1 VQPATVYPW
10 LTYDDAHAAI
20 DFVQTAFG
28 GEAGRIETAGD
39 GSVAHAELRFGN
51 GLVMVGSAGP
61 GLPASAGTSGRGTG
75 IYIVVENVDEHYAC
89 ARDAGADVT
98 APPHD
103 LGYTREY
110 AARDPKGNV
119 WHFGTYQPLEHR

>member
-1 VQPATVYPW
+1 MQPATVFPW

-20 DFVQTAFG
+20 AFLETAFG
-28 GEAGRIETAGD
+28 GEVGALETSAD
-39 GSVAHAELRFGN
+39 GSIPHAELRFGN
-51 GLVMVGSAGP
+51 GLVMVGSAAP

-75 IYIVVENVDEHYAC
+75 IYVVVGDVDAHHAR

-98 APPHD
+98 EPRD

-110 AARDPKGNV
+110 SARDLEGNV
-119 WHFGTYQPLEHR
+119 WHFGTYQPLEAR

>member
-1 VQPATVYPW
+1 VQPATVFPW

-20 DFVQTAFG
+20 AFLETAFG
-28 GEAGRIETAGD
+28 GEPGRVDTAAD

-51 GLVMVGSAGP
+51 GLVMVGSAGAD
-61 GLPASAGTSGRGTG
+61 LPASAGTSGRGSG
-75 IYIVVENVDEHYAC
+75 IYVVVDDVDAHHAR

-98 APPHD
+98 ASPRD

-110 AARDPKGNV
+110 AARDPEGNV
-119 WHFGTYQPLEHR
+119 WHFGTYQPLEER